1 MGAEA
6 VSAIMAA
13 TRAMVAITK
22 AITVF
27 NVVPCLTIPVAHLAI
42 VIAPCVDGSIAY
54 SDLSST
60 TSLALEI
67 GGLVH
72 VAVNAATDASYG
84 VSSGK
89 VVRTPIHS

>member
-13 TRAMVAITK
+13 TRAMTAITE
-22 AITVF
+22 AIAVL
-27 NVVPCLTIPVAHLAI
+27 NVVPCLTAPVAHLAI
-42 VIAPCVDGSIAY
+42 VVAPCVDGSIAY
-54 SDLSST
+54 SDLSLT

-72 VAVNAATDASYG
+72 VTVDVATDASYG
-84 VSSGK
+84 VSSGEA
-89 VVRTPIHS
+89 V

>member
-1 MGAEA
+1 VGAEA
-6 VSAIMAA
+6 VSAVMAVMS
-13 TRAMVAITK
+13 AMTAISK
-22 AITVF
+22 AIAVL
-27 NVVPCLTIPVAHLAI
+27 NIVPCLTAPVAHLAI
-42 VIAPCVDGSIAY
+42 VVAPCMDGLIAY

-60 TSLALEI
+60 TSFALEI

-72 VAVNAATDASYG
+72 VTVDAATDASYG